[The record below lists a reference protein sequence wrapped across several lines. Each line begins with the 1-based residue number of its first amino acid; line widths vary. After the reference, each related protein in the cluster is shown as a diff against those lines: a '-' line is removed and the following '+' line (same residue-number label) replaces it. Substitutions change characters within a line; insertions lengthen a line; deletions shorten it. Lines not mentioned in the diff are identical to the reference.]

1 MSTMCSDSPDTP
13 NKSARPYL
21 PRADIRYR
29 VPVIAVEPEGNAFVS
44 RDWSRSGFVLP
55 GERLSEI
62 GSAGSSFSGSFTIA
76 GYPGFGLFDAVIERI
91 DSTDGSIVTRFAEIS
106 AHGLRLLE
114 TAERERRK
122 GDAIRPGVLTIRL
135 AYATHDWSASALA
148 ISEDRGRFQ
157 RGQQIRGKIRVD
169 RTQAVLPFSG
179 LVLRVSRD
187 AEIVAIKLLHF
198 GAGAQTLLNAILHAD
213 PIDATDASLMVLGVV

>member
-1 MSTMCSDSPDTP
+1 MSTIGSDSPDTP
-13 NKSARPYL
+13 NRGARTYA
-21 PRADIRYR
+21 PRADPRYR

-44 RDWSRSGFVLP
+44 HDWNRSGFVLP

-62 GSAGSSFSGSFTIA
+62 GNAGSTFSGSFTIA
-76 GYPGFGLFDAVIERI
+76 GYPGFGLFDAVIDRI
-91 DSTDGSIVTRFAEIS
+91 DGNDATVVVRFAEIS

-114 TAERERRK
+114 MAERERRN
-122 GDAIRPGVLTIRL
+122 GDATRSGVLTMRL

-148 ISEDRGRFQ
+148 ISEDRGRFR

-179 LVLRVSRD
+179 FVLRVSRD

-198 GAGAQTLLNAILHAD
+198 GVGAQTFLNAILHAD
-213 PIDATDASLMVLGVV
+213 PIDATDASSMILGVA